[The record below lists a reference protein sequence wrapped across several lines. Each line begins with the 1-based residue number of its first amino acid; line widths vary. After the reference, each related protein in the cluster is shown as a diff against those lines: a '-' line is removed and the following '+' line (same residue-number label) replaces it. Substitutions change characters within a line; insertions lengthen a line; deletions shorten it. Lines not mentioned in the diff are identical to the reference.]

1 MIWCQYL
8 WNVGGIIV
16 DLVCLWMKTPIPL
29 PIPAQVLKVT
39 SCIVGK
45 KPNLLGCK
53 RHEIEQIMAYQS
65 N

>member
-16 DLVCLWMKTPIPL
+16 DLVRLWMKTPIPL

-39 SCIVGK
+39 SCVVGK
-45 KPNLLGCK
+45 NPTC
-53 RHEIEQIMAYQS
+53 
-65 N
+65 